1 MSKLFAF
8 EELAENLNGVEL
20 ETPVE
25 AGEVADA
32 EVGVQEEVGEI
43 DEQANAIDEGVEAG
57 DQMEQVEALVEQ
69 AAEEGEGLDPVA
81 AEAVRIAVE
90 AICARVGANPKSMYA
105 LYATENFQSASSR
118 KANTRFALEGVGE
131 FLKELW
137 AKIKSAI
144 SSLLDK
150 ATAFWNK
157 HFSTLNRT
165 QKALESMKAKVSAS
179 KGRPTNE
186 LISVP
191 SGLASIFPTKAD
203 LGIDEVKAFGF
214 AVAASILS
222 NNEIFKVA
230 EKMAGGLTLRDVS
243 ALVTGFKGAGKDFV
257 IGSETQ
263 PAPGG
268 KYFKYTFKI
277 EEEEDDDGVKL
288 FKLEVGEDHGEFTDG
303 RKDAKLDIA
312 SKDKLKALITTT
324 IDDVKQLIK
333 YRDKVT
339 QRNKKIRDAM
349 KNVDK
354 EIDAIVNKR
363 AQKVARTSMRTY
375 NLIMTK
381 APAMEAKVLGLS
393 VTYFRGVLTYTGV
406 CLKNYVE

>member
-1 MSKLFAF
+1 MGKLFAF
-8 EELAENLNGVEL
+8 EELTENLNGVEL

-32 EVGVQEEVGEI
+32 EVGVQEEVGEL
-43 DEQANAIDEGVEAG
+43 ESQETAIDEGTEAAG
-57 DQMEQVEALVEQ
+57 QLEEVEALVEQ

-118 KANTRFALEGVGE
+118 KANTRFALEGVAE

-137 AKIKSAI
+137 AKIKAAI

-186 LISVP
+186 IVALP
-191 SGLASIFPTKAD
+191 SSLASIFPSKDD
-203 LGIDEVKAFGF
+203 LGVDEIKAFG
-214 AVAASILS
+214 ATVSTAATT
-222 NNEIFKVA
+222 NKGVFKVV
-230 EKMAGGLTLRDVS
+230 EEMAGAGDFSKIETLVS
-243 ALVTGFKGAGKDFV
+243 GFKSAGKEFT
-257 IGSETQ
+257 IGSEAQ

-268 KYFKYTFKI
+268 QYFKWTFKL
-277 EEEEDDDGVKL
+277 EEEPDDGVTIV
-288 FKLEVGEDHGEFTDG
+288 KLEVEEDHGKFEDA
-303 RKDAKLDIA
+303 RKEPKADFAN
-312 SKDKLKALITTT
+312 KDKLKYLITDSLTE
-324 IDDVKQLIK
+324 VKALVK

-339 QRNKKIRDAM
+339 QRNKKIRDSM
-349 KNVDK
+349 KVIDKHVDGLSDK
-354 EIDAIVNKR
+354 DKKA
-363 AQKVARTSMRTY
+363 ARQGLRSY

-381 APAMEAKVLGLS
+381 APMIESKLLAMNI
-393 VTYFRGVLTYTGV
+393 TYFRGVLGYAGL

>member
-8 EELAENLNGVEL
+8 ENADVIGDEVEL

-32 EVGVQEEVGEI
+32 ELEVVEEVGEL
-43 DEQANAIDEGVEAG
+43 ESQETAIDEGTEAAG
-57 DQMEQVEALVEQ
+57 QLEEVEALVEQ

-81 AEAVRIAVE
+81 AESLRIAVE

-105 LYATENFQSASSR
+105 LYATENFRSSSSR

-137 AKIKSAI
+137 AKIKAAI
-144 SSLLDK
+144 SRLLDK

-203 LGIDEVKAFGF
+203 LGIDEVKAFGS

-268 KYFKYTFKI
+268 KYFKYTFKL
-277 EEEEDDDGVKL
+277 EEEDDDGVKV
-288 FKLEVGEDHGEFTDG
+288 FKLEVEEDHGEFTDG

-349 KNVDK
+349 KNVDQ
-354 EIDAIVNKR
+354 EIDAIVNKP

>member
-8 EELAENLNGVEL
+8 EELTENLNGVEL

-32 EVGVQEEVGEI
+32 ELEVQEEVSEI

-57 DQMEQVEALVEQ
+57 DQMEQVEELVEQ

-81 AEAVRIAVE
+81 AEAIRIAVE

-105 LYATENFQSASSR
+105 LYATENFRSSSSR

-150 ATAFWNK
+150 VTEFWNK

-165 QKALESMKAKVSAS
+165 QKALESLKAKVSAS
-179 KGRPTNE
+179 KGLPTNE
-186 LISVP
+186 LVAVP
-191 SGLASIFPTKAD
+191 GSLASIFPTKAD
-203 LGIDEVKAFGF
+203 LGVEEVKAFG
-214 AVAASILS
+214 ATVDGIK
-222 NNEIFKVA
+222 NNP
-230 EKMAGGLTLRDVS
+230 
-243 ALVTGFKGAGKDFV
+243 DFV
-257 IGSETQ
+257 KFVEGVTSIGDLNQVGAFVAKFKTSGVVFNIGDESN

-277 EEEEDDDGVKL
+277 EEEKEDDGVKV
-288 FKLEVGEDHGEFTDG
+288 FKLEVEEEHGEFTEA
-303 RKDAKLDIA
+303 RKDVKLDIA
-312 SKDKLKALITTT
+312 NKDKLKTLLTET
-324 IDDVKQLIK
+324 ISDVKEKIK
-333 YRDKVT
+333 DRDKVV

-349 KNVDK
+349 KAIDK
-354 EIDAIVNKR
+354 EVSDTTNKR
-363 AQKVARTSMRTY
+363 NQKRYRTVMRNY

-381 APAMEAKVLGLS
+381 APTMDTKVLGLF
-393 VTYFRGVLTYTGV
+393 VTYCRGVLIYAATCV
-406 CLKNYVE
+406 KNYK

>member
-8 EELAENLNGVEL
+8 ENADVVGDEVEL

-25 AGEVADA
+25 AGEVANA
-32 EVGVQEEVGEI
+32 ELEVQEEVGEL
-43 DEQANAIDEGVEAG
+43 ESQETAIDEGTEAA
-57 DQMEQVEALVEQ
+57 DQLEEVEALVEQ

-118 KANTRFALEGVGE
+118 KANTRFALEGVVE

-137 AKIKSAI
+137 AKIKAAI
-144 SSLLDK
+144 ASLLDK

-179 KGRPTNE
+179 KGRPSNE
-186 LISVP
+186 LVSVP
-191 SGLASIFPTKAD
+191 SSLASIFPTKAD
-203 LGIDEVKAFGF
+203 LGIEEVKQFGG
-214 AVAASILS
+214 VADTAKVSNASIFKAAERVASGMRLS
-222 NNEIFKVA
+222 DVNGVV
-230 EKMAGGLTLRDVS
+230 GL
-243 ALVTGFKGAGKDFV
+243 FKGDGTEFI
-257 IGSETQ
+257 IGTEKY

-277 EEEEDDDGVKL
+277 EEEEDDGVKT
-288 FKLEVGEDHGEFTDG
+288 FKLDVEEDHGEFTEG

-312 SKDKLKALITTT
+312 SKDKLKTLLIDT
-324 IDDVKQLIK
+324 IDDVKAMVK
-333 YRDKVT
+333 YRDKVV
-339 QRNKKIRDAM
+339 QRNKRIRDAM
-349 KNVDK
+349 KAVDK
-354 EIDAIVNKR
+354 EIDGITDKKQQR
-363 AQKVARTSMRTY
+363 EARTAMRTY

-381 APAMEAKVLGLS
+381 APAMESKVLGLF
-393 VTYFRGVLTYTGV
+393 VTYCRGVLSYTGL

>member
-8 EELAENLNGVEL
+8 ENADVVGDEVEL

-32 EVGVQEEVGEI
+32 ELEVQEEVGEL
-43 DEQANAIDEGVEAG
+43 ESQETAIDEGTEAA
-57 DQMEQVEALVEQ
+57 DQLEEVEALVEQ

-81 AEAVRIAVE
+81 AEAIRIAVE

-137 AKIKSAI
+137 AKIKAAI

-179 KGRPTNE
+179 KGRPSNE
-186 LISVP
+186 LVTVP

-203 LGIDEVKAFGF
+203 LGVDEIKKFSTTVSNSMFVNFAIFKA
-214 AVAASILS
+214 AERMADKMTLADVDSILQW
-222 NNEIFKVA
+222 
-230 EKMAGGLTLRDVS
+230 
-243 ALVTGFKGAGKDFV
+243 FKGNGSYFH
-257 IGSETQ
+257 IGDENQ

-268 KYFKYTFKI
+268 KYFKYNFKI
-277 EEEEDDDGVKL
+277 EEEDDDGVKL
-288 FKLEVGEDHGEFTDG
+288 FKLEVDEDHGEFTDA
-303 RKDAKLDIA
+303 RKEAKIDIA
-312 SKDKLKALITTT
+312 NKDKLKTLITDT
-324 IDDVKQLIK
+324 IADVKGMVK
-333 YRDKVT
+333 YRDKIT
-339 QRNKKIRDAM
+339 QRNKRIRDAM
-349 KNVDK
+349 KAVDK
-354 EIDAIVNKR
+354 EIDALPDK
-363 AQKVARTSMRTY
+363 ASQKKSRTAMRTY
-375 NLIMTK
+375 NLVMTK
-381 APAMEAKVLGLS
+381 APALETKILS
-393 VTYFRGVLTYTGV
+393 LFVTYCRGVLGYAGV
-406 CLKNYVE
+406 CVKNYVE

>member
-8 EELAENLNGVEL
+8 ENADVVGGEVEL

-32 EVGVQEEVGEI
+32 ELEVQEEVADLSSQET
-43 DEQANAIDEGVEAG
+43 AIDEGTEAAGQLEEVET
-57 DQMEQVEALVEQ
+57 LVEQ

-105 LYATENFQSASSR
+105 LYATENFRSSSSR
-118 KANTRFALEGVGE
+118 KANTRFALEGVAE

-137 AKIKSAI
+137 AKIKAAI

-150 ATAFWNK
+150 VTAFWNK

-165 QKALESMKAKVSAS
+165 QKALESMKAKVSAA

-186 LISVP
+186 LVTVP
-191 SGLASIFPTKAD
+191 GSLASIFPTKVD
-203 LGIDEVKAFGF
+203 LGIDEVKAFG
-214 AVAASILS
+214 ATVSTATNS
-222 NNEIFKVA
+222 NKTVFKLV
-230 EKMAGGLTLRDVS
+230 EEMAGVGDFSKIET
-243 ALVTGFKGAGKDFV
+243 LVTEFKKSKVFT
-257 IGSETQ
+257 IGTDTA

-268 KYFKYTFKI
+268 KYFKW
-277 EEEEDDDGVKL
+277 V
-288 FKLEVGEDHGEFTDG
+288 FKLEEEPDGDVTIAKLEVEEEHGEFTEA
-303 RKDAKLDIA
+303 RKDVKLDIA
-312 SKDKLKALITTT
+312 NKDKLKDLIGDTLT
-324 IDDVKQLIK
+324 DVKGLVK
-333 YRDKVT
+333 HRDKVV
-339 QRNKKIRDAM
+339 QHNKKIRDAM
-349 KNVDK
+349 KA
-354 EIDAIVNKR
+354 IDTHIDGLKGNTNK
-363 AQKVARTSMRTY
+363 KARQTLRNY

-381 APAMEAKVLGLS
+381 APMIETKILGLS
-393 VTYFRGVLTYTGV
+393 ITYFRGVLAYTGV

>member
-8 EELAENLNGVEL
+8 EDAGVAGDQVEL

-32 EVGVQEEVGEI
+32 ELEVQEEVGEL
-43 DEQANAIDEGVEAG
+43 ESQETAIDEGTEAADQLEEVE
-57 DQMEQVEALVEQ
+57 DLVEQ
-69 AAEEGEGLDPVA
+69 AADEGEGLDPVA
-81 AEAVRIAVE
+81 AEAIRIAVE
-90 AICARVGANPKSMYA
+90 AICARVGANPKAMYA

-137 AKIKSAI
+137 AKIKAAI

-165 QKALESMKAKVSAS
+165 QKALESMKNKVSAA

-186 LISVP
+186 LVTVP
-191 SGLASIFPTKAD
+191 AGLAAIFPVKANLGVDEIGEFSKVVDSAKLASNTVFRTAESLGGSLTLAKIQD
-203 LGIDEVKAFGF
+203 LGKQ
-214 AVAASILS
+214 
-222 NNEIFKVA
+222 FKS
-230 EKMAGGLTLRDVS
+230 G
-243 ALVTGFKGAGKDFV
+243 VTV
-257 IGSETQ
+257 EIGSETQ

-268 KYFKYTFKI
+268 QYYKWVFTVQ
-277 EEEEDDDGVKL
+277 EEQDDGVTISKM
-288 FKLEVGEDHGEFTDG
+288 EVEEDHGKSTEG
-303 RKDAKLDIA
+303 RKDAQVDIA
-312 SKDKLKALITTT
+312 SKDKLKTLLTNSIAG
-324 IDDVKQLIK
+324 VKDLVK
-333 YRDKVT
+333 YRDKVV

-349 KNVDK
+349 KSVDK
-354 EIDAIVNKR
+354 EIDSIQDKKQQREAR
-363 AQKVARTSMRTY
+363 AAMRTY

-381 APAMEAKVLGLS
+381 APSMEAKVLGLNI
-393 VTYFRGVLTYTGV
+393 TLYRGVLSYAGL
-406 CLKNYVE
+406 CLKNYTE